1 LNLLLAANQVFMSKS
16 FDKLQRIT
24 SIYSDVEDRFRIT
37 GEVSAESTRC
47 LWFTQRLLLR
57 LVPHILDWLNEI
69 ARAEGKGDLGQAE
82 LMQDFAQQ
90 AAKARLEPQ
99 AAVPVPAMPSPNAAI
114 ETTPGSVTASQRE
127 DIWLVKEVDISKSTN
142 GILTLTFKHE
152 SSNGVQLAM
161 APIELRQWLIILHS
175 QWLQAGWPAAIW
187 PEWVDTSPKENDQ
200 PVKGLH

>member
-1 LNLLLAANQVFMSKS
+1 MPTS

-37 GEVSAESTRC
+37 GEVSDESTRC
-47 LWFTQRLLLR
+47 LWLTQRLLLR
-57 LVPHILDWLNEI
+57 LVPHILEWLNEI

-99 AAVPVPAMPSPNAAI
+99 AAVPVPTMPDPNAAI
-114 ETTPGSVTASQRE
+114 ETTPGAATAGQQ
-127 DIWLVKEVDISKSTN
+127 DAIWLVKEVDISKSTN

-152 SSNGVQLAM
+152 SANGVQLAM

-187 PEWVDTSPKENDQ
+187 PEWVDTSPKASDQ
-200 PVKGLH
+200 AVKELH

>member
-1 LNLLLAANQVFMSKS
+1 MPTS
-16 FDKLQRIT
+16 FDKLQRRT

-37 GEVSAESTRC
+37 GEVSDESTRC
-47 LWFTQRLLLR
+47 LWLTQRLLLR
-57 LVPHILDWLNEI
+57 LVPHILEWLNEI

-99 AAVPVPAMPSPNAAI
+99 AAVPVPTMPDPNAAI
-114 ETTPGSVTASQRE
+114 ETTPGAATAGQQE
-127 DIWLVKEVDISKSTN
+127 AIWLVKEVDISKSTN

-152 SSNGVQLAM
+152 SANGVQLAM

-187 PEWVDTSPKENDQ
+187 PEWVDTSPKASDQ
-200 PVKGLH
+200 AVKELH

>member
-1 LNLLLAANQVFMSKS
+1 MPTS

-37 GEVSAESTRC
+37 GEVSDESTRC
-47 LWFTQRLLLR
+47 LWLTQRLLLR
-57 LVPHILDWLNEI
+57 LVPHILEWLNEI

-99 AAVPVPAMPSPNAAI
+99 AAVPVPTMPDPNAAI
-114 ETTPGSVTASQRE
+114 ETTPGAATAGQQE
-127 DIWLVKEVDISKSTN
+127 AIWLVKEVDISKSTN

-152 SSNGVQLAM
+152 SANGVQLAM

-187 PEWVDTSPKENDQ
+187 PEWVDTSPKASDQ
-200 PVKGLH
+200 AVKELH

>member
-1 LNLLLAANQVFMSKS
+1 MPTS

-37 GEVSAESTRC
+37 GEVSDESTRC
-47 LWFTQRLLLR
+47 LWLTQRLLLR
-57 LVPHILDWLNEI
+57 LVPHILEWLNEI

-90 AAKARLEPQ
+90 AAKAQLEPQ
-99 AAVPVPAMPSPNAAI
+99 AAVPVPTMPDPNAAI
-114 ETTPGSVTASQRE
+114 ETTPGAATVGQQEA
-127 DIWLVKEVDISKSTN
+127 IWLVKEVDISKSTN

-152 SSNGVQLAM
+152 SANGVQLAM

-187 PEWVDTSPKENDQ
+187 PEWVDTSPKPSDQ
-200 PVKGLH
+200 PVKPVKELH

>member
-1 LNLLLAANQVFMSKS
+1 MPTS

-47 LWFTQRLLLR
+47 LWLTQRLLLR
-57 LVPHILDWLNEI
+57 LVPHILEWLNEI

-99 AAVPVPAMPSPNAAI
+99 AAVPVPTMPDPNAAI
-114 ETTPGSVTASQRE
+114 ETTPGAATAGQQE
-127 DIWLVKEVDISKSTN
+127 AIWLVKEVDLSKSTN

-152 SSNGVQLAM
+152 SANGVQLAM

-187 PEWVDTSPKENDQ
+187 PEWVDTSPKASDQ
-200 PVKGLH
+200 AVKELH

>member
-1 LNLLLAANQVFMSKS
+1 MPTS

-24 SIYSDVEDRFRIT
+24 SIYSDVEDRFQIT
-37 GEVSAESTRC
+37 GEVSDESTRC
-47 LWFTQRLLLR
+47 LWLTQRLLLR
-57 LVPHILDWLNEI
+57 LVPHILEWLNEI

-99 AAVPVPAMPSPNAAI
+99 AAVPVPTMPDPNAAI
-114 ETTPGSVTASQRE
+114 ETTPGAATAGQQE
-127 DIWLVKEVDISKSTN
+127 AIWLVKEVDISKSTN

-152 SSNGVQLAM
+152 SANGVQLAM

-187 PEWVDTSPKENDQ
+187 PEWVDTSPKASDQ
-200 PVKGLH
+200 AVKELH

>member
-1 LNLLLAANQVFMSKS
+1 MPTS

-37 GEVSAESTRC
+37 GEVSDESTRC
-47 LWFTQRLLLR
+47 LWLTQRLLLR
-57 LVPHILDWLNEI
+57 LVPHILEWLNEI

-99 AAVPVPAMPSPNAAI
+99 AAVPVPTMPDPNAAI
-114 ETTPGSVTASQRE
+114 ETTPDAATAGQQE
-127 DIWLVKEVDISKSTN
+127 AIWLVKEVDISKSTN

-152 SSNGVQLAM
+152 SANGVQLAM

-187 PEWVDTSPKENDQ
+187 PEWVDTSPKPSDQ
-200 PVKGLH
+200 PVKELH

>member
-1 LNLLLAANQVFMSKS
+1 MPTSL
-16 FDKLQRIT
+16 DKLQRIT

-37 GEVSAESTRC
+37 GEVSDESTRC
-47 LWFTQRLLLR
+47 LWLTQRLLLR
-57 LVPHILDWLNEI
+57 LVPHILEWLNEI

-99 AAVPVPAMPSPNAAI
+99 AAVPVPTMPDPNAAI
-114 ETTPGSVTASQRE
+114 ETTPGAATAGQQE
-127 DIWLVKEVDISKSTN
+127 AIWLVKEVDISKSTN

-152 SSNGVQLAM
+152 SANGVQLAM

-187 PEWVDTSPKENDQ
+187 PEWVDTSPKASDQ
-200 PVKGLH
+200 AVKELH

>member
-1 LNLLLAANQVFMSKS
+1 MPTS

-37 GEVSAESTRC
+37 GEVSDESTRC
-47 LWFTQRLLLR
+47 LWLTQRLLLR
-57 LVPHILDWLNEI
+57 LVPHILEWLNEI

-99 AAVPVPAMPSPNAAI
+99 AAVPVPTMPDPNAAI
-114 ETTPGSVTASQRE
+114 ETTPGTATAGQQE
-127 DIWLVKEVDISKSTN
+127 AIWLVKEVDISKSTN

-152 SSNGVQLAM
+152 SANGVQLAM

-187 PEWVDTSPKENDQ
+187 PEWVDTSPKASDQ
-200 PVKGLH
+200 PVKELH

>member
-1 LNLLLAANQVFMSKS
+1 MPTS

-37 GEVSAESTRC
+37 GEVSDESTRC
-47 LWFTQRLLLR
+47 LWLTQRLLLR
-57 LVPHILDWLNEI
+57 LVPHILEWLNEI

-82 LMQDFAQQ
+82 LMQNFAQQ

-99 AAVPVPAMPSPNAAI
+99 AAVPVPTMPDPNAAI
-114 ETTPGSVTASQRE
+114 ETTPGAATAGQQE
-127 DIWLVKEVDISKSTN
+127 AIWLVEEVDISKSTN

-152 SSNGVQLAM
+152 SANGVQLAM

-187 PEWVDTSPKENDQ
+187 PEWVDTSPKASDQ
-200 PVKGLH
+200 PVKPVKELH

>member
-1 LNLLLAANQVFMSKS
+1 MPTSL
-16 FDKLQRIT
+16 DKLQRIT

-37 GEVSAESTRC
+37 GEVSDESTRC
-47 LWFTQRLLLR
+47 LWLTQRLLLR
-57 LVPHILDWLNEI
+57 LVPHILEWLNEI

-90 AAKARLEPQ
+90 AAKAQLEPQ
-99 AAVPVPAMPSPNAAI
+99 AAVPVPTMPDPNAAI
-114 ETTPGSVTASQRE
+114 ETTPGAATVGQQEA
-127 DIWLVKEVDISKSTN
+127 IWLVKEVDISKSTN

-152 SSNGVQLAM
+152 SANGVQLAM

-187 PEWVDTSPKENDQ
+187 PEWVDTSPKANDQ
-200 PVKGLH
+200 PVKELH

>member
-1 LNLLLAANQVFMSKS
+1 
-16 FDKLQRIT
+16 
-24 SIYSDVEDRFRIT
+24 
-37 GEVSAESTRC
+37 
-47 LWFTQRLLLR
+47 
-57 LVPHILDWLNEI
+57 VPHILEWLNEI

-99 AAVPVPAMPSPNAAI
+99 AAVPVPTMPDPNAAI
-114 ETTPGSVTASQRE
+114 ETTPGAATAGQQE
-127 DIWLVKEVDISKSTN
+127 AIWLVKEVDLSKSTN

-152 SSNGVQLAM
+152 SANGVQLAM

-187 PEWVDTSPKENDQ
+187 PEWVDTSPKASDQ
-200 PVKGLH
+200 AVKELH

>member
-1 LNLLLAANQVFMSKS
+1 MPTS

-47 LWFTQRLLLR
+47 LWLTQRLLLR
-57 LVPHILDWLNEI
+57 LVPHILEWLNEI

-99 AAVPVPAMPSPNAAI
+99 AAVPVPTMPDPNAAI
-114 ETTPGSVTASQRE
+114 DTTPGAATAGQQE
-127 DIWLVKEVDISKSTN
+127 AIWLVKEVDLSKSTN

-152 SSNGVQLAM
+152 SANGVQLAM

-187 PEWVDTSPKENDQ
+187 PEWVDTSPKASDQ
-200 PVKGLH
+200 AVKELH

>member
-1 LNLLLAANQVFMSKS
+1 MPTSL
-16 FDKLQRIT
+16 DKLQRIT

-47 LWFTQRLLLR
+47 LWLTQRLLLR
-57 LVPHILDWLNEI
+57 LVPHILEWLNEI

-99 AAVPVPAMPSPNAAI
+99 AAVPVPTMPDPNAAI
-114 ETTPGSVTASQRE
+114 ETTPGAATAGQQE
-127 DIWLVKEVDISKSTN
+127 AIWLVKEVDISKSTN

-152 SSNGVQLAM
+152 SANGVQLAM

-187 PEWVDTSPKENDQ
+187 PEWVDTSPKASDQ
-200 PVKGLH
+200 AVKELH

>member
-1 LNLLLAANQVFMSKS
+1 MPTS

-37 GEVSAESTRC
+37 GEVSDESTRC
-47 LWFTQRLLLR
+47 LWLTQRLLLR
-57 LVPHILDWLNEI
+57 LVPHILEWLIEI
-69 ARAEGKGDLGQAE
+69 ARAEGRGDLGQAE

-99 AAVPVPAMPSPNAAI
+99 AAVPVPTMPDPNAAI
-114 ETTPGSVTASQRE
+114 ETTPGAATAGQQE
-127 DIWLVKEVDISKSTN
+127 AIWLVKEVDISKSTN

-152 SSNGVQLAM
+152 SANGVQLAM

-187 PEWVDTSPKENDQ
+187 PEWVDTSPKASDQ
-200 PVKGLH
+200 AVKELH

>member
-1 LNLLLAANQVFMSKS
+1 MPTS

-37 GEVSAESTRC
+37 GEVSEESTRC
-47 LWFTQRLLLR
+47 LWLTQRLLLR
-57 LVPHILDWLNEI
+57 LVPHILEWLNEI

-99 AAVPVPAMPSPNAAI
+99 AAVPVPTMPDPNAAI
-114 ETTPGSVTASQRE
+114 ETTPGAATAGQQE
-127 DIWLVKEVDISKSTN
+127 AIWLVKEVDLSKSTN

-152 SSNGVQLAM
+152 SANGVQLAM

-187 PEWVDTSPKENDQ
+187 PEWVDTSPKASDQ
-200 PVKGLH
+200 AVKELH

>member
-1 LNLLLAANQVFMSKS
+1 MPTS

-37 GEVSAESTRC
+37 GEVSDESTRC
-47 LWFTQRLLLR
+47 LWLTQRLLLR
-57 LVPHILDWLNEI
+57 LVPHILEWLNEI
-69 ARAEGKGDLGQAE
+69 ARAEGRGDLGQAE

-99 AAVPVPAMPSPNAAI
+99 AAVPVPTMPDPNAAI
-114 ETTPGSVTASQRE
+114 ETTPGAATAGQQE
-127 DIWLVKEVDISKSTN
+127 AIWLVKEVDISKSTN

-152 SSNGVQLAM
+152 SANGVQLAM

-187 PEWVDTSPKENDQ
+187 PEWVDTSPKASDQ
-200 PVKGLH
+200 PVKELH

>member
-1 LNLLLAANQVFMSKS
+1 MPTS

-37 GEVSAESTRC
+37 GEVSDESTRC
-47 LWFTQRLLLR
+47 LWLTQRLLLR
-57 LVPHILDWLNEI
+57 LVPHILEWLNEI

-99 AAVPVPAMPSPNAAI
+99 AAVPVPTMPDPNAAI
-114 ETTPGSVTASQRE
+114 ETTLGTATAGQQES
-127 DIWLVKEVDISKSTN
+127 IWLVKEVDISKSTN

-152 SSNGVQLAM
+152 SANGVQLAM

-187 PEWVDTSPKENDQ
+187 PEWVDTSPKPSDQ
-200 PVKGLH
+200 PVKTVKELH

>member
-1 LNLLLAANQVFMSKS
+1 MPTSL
-16 FDKLQRIT
+16 DKLQRIT
-24 SIYSDVEDRFRIT
+24 SIYSDVEDRFQIT
-37 GEVSAESTRC
+37 GEVSDESTRC
-47 LWFTQRLLLR
+47 LWLTQRLLLR
-57 LVPHILDWLNEI
+57 LVPHILEWLNEI

-99 AAVPVPAMPSPNAAI
+99 AAVPVPTMPDPNAAI
-114 ETTPGSVTASQRE
+114 ETTPGAATAGQQE
-127 DIWLVKEVDISKSTN
+127 AIWLVKEVDISKSTN

-152 SSNGVQLAM
+152 SANGVQLAM

-187 PEWVDTSPKENDQ
+187 PEWVDTSPKPSDQ
-200 PVKGLH
+200 PVKPVKELH

>member
-1 LNLLLAANQVFMSKS
+1 MPTS

-37 GEVSAESTRC
+37 GEVSDESTRC
-47 LWFTQRLLLR
+47 LWLTQRLLLR
-57 LVPHILDWLNEI
+57 LVPHILEWLNEI

-82 LMQDFAQQ
+82 LMQNFAQQ

-99 AAVPVPAMPSPNAAI
+99 AAVPVPTMPDPNAAI
-114 ETTPGSVTASQRE
+114 ETTPGAATAGQQE
-127 DIWLVKEVDISKSTN
+127 AIWLVKEVDISKSTN

-152 SSNGVQLAM
+152 SANGVQLAM

-187 PEWVDTSPKENDQ
+187 PEWVDTSPKASDQ
-200 PVKGLH
+200 AVKELH

>member
-1 LNLLLAANQVFMSKS
+1 MPTS

-47 LWFTQRLLLR
+47 LWLTQRLLLR
-57 LVPHILDWLNEI
+57 LVPHILEWLNEI

-99 AAVPVPAMPSPNAAI
+99 AAVPVPTMPDPNAAI
-114 ETTPGSVTASQRE
+114 ETTPGAATAGQQE
-127 DIWLVKEVDISKSTN
+127 AIWLVKEVDLSKSTN

-152 SSNGVQLAM
+152 SPNGVQRAM

-187 PEWVDTSPKENDQ
+187 PEWVDTSPKASDQ
-200 PVKGLH
+200 AVKELH

>member
-1 LNLLLAANQVFMSKS
+1 MPTS

-37 GEVSAESTRC
+37 GEVSDESTRC
-47 LWFTQRLLLR
+47 LWLTQRLLLR
-57 LVPHILDWLNEI
+57 LVPHILEWLNEI

-99 AAVPVPAMPSPNAAI
+99 AAVPVPTMPDPNAAI
-114 ETTPGSVTASQRE
+114 ETTTGAATAGQQE
-127 DIWLVKEVDISKSTN
+127 AIWLVKEVDISKSTN

-152 SSNGVQLAM
+152 SANGVQLAM

-187 PEWVDTSPKENDQ
+187 PEWVDTSPKASDQ
-200 PVKGLH
+200 PVKELH

>member
-1 LNLLLAANQVFMSKS
+1 MPTS

-37 GEVSAESTRC
+37 GEVSDESTRC
-47 LWFTQRLLLR
+47 LWLTQRLLLR
-57 LVPHILDWLNEI
+57 LVPHILEWLNEI

-90 AAKARLEPQ
+90 AAKAQLEPQ
-99 AAVPVPAMPSPNAAI
+99 AAVPVPTMPDPNAAI
-114 ETTPGSVTASQRE
+114 ETTPGAATAGQQE
-127 DIWLVKEVDISKSTN
+127 AIWLVKEVDISKSTN

-152 SSNGVQLAM
+152 SANGVQLAM

-187 PEWVDTSPKENDQ
+187 PEWVDTSPKPSDQ
-200 PVKGLH
+200 PVKPVKELH

>member
-1 LNLLLAANQVFMSKS
+1 MPTS

-37 GEVSAESTRC
+37 GEVSDESTRC
-47 LWFTQRLLLR
+47 LWLTQRLLLR
-57 LVPHILDWLNEI
+57 LVPHILEWLNEI

-82 LMQDFAQQ
+82 LMQNVAQQ

-99 AAVPVPAMPSPNAAI
+99 AAVPVPTMPDPNAAI
-114 ETTPGSVTASQRE
+114 ETTPGAATAGQQE
-127 DIWLVKEVDISKSTN
+127 AIWLVEEVDISKSTN

-152 SSNGVQLAM
+152 SANGVQLAM

-187 PEWVDTSPKENDQ
+187 PEWVDTSPKASDQ
-200 PVKGLH
+200 PVKPVKELH

>member
-1 LNLLLAANQVFMSKS
+1 M
-16 FDKLQRIT
+16 
-24 SIYSDVEDRFRIT
+24 
-37 GEVSAESTRC
+37 
-47 LWFTQRLLLR
+47 R
-57 LVPHILDWLNEI
+57 LVSPMLEWLNEI

-99 AAVPVPAMPSPNAAI
+99 AAVPVPSMPDPNAPI
-114 ETTPGSVTASQRE
+114 ETTSGAGASARLD

-142 GILTLTFKHE
+142 GVLTLTFKRE
-152 SSNGVQLAM
+152 GANGAKLSM

-187 PEWVDTSPKENDQ
+187 PEWVDTSPKASEQ
-200 PVKGLH
+200 PLKGLH

>member
-1 LNLLLAANQVFMSKS
+1 MPTS

-37 GEVSAESTRC
+37 GEVSDESTRC
-47 LWFTQRLLLR
+47 LWLTQRLLLR
-57 LVPHILDWLNEI
+57 LVPHILEWLNEI

-99 AAVPVPAMPSPNAAI
+99 AAVPVPTMPDPNAAI
-114 ETTPGSVTASQRE
+114 ETTPGAATAGQQE
-127 DIWLVKEVDISKSTN
+127 AIWLVKEVDLSKSTN

-152 SSNGVQLAM
+152 SANGVQLAM

-187 PEWVDTSPKENDQ
+187 PEWVDTSPKASDQ
-200 PVKGLH
+200 AVKELH

>member
-1 LNLLLAANQVFMSKS
+1 MPTS

-47 LWFTQRLLLR
+47 LWLTQRLLLR
-57 LVPHILDWLNEI
+57 LVPHILEWLNEI

-99 AAVPVPAMPSPNAAI
+99 AAVPVPTMPDPNAAI
-114 ETTPGSVTASQRE
+114 ETTPGAATAGQQE
-127 DIWLVKEVDISKSTN
+127 AIWLVKEVDISKSTN

-152 SSNGVQLAM
+152 SANGVQLAM

-187 PEWVDTSPKENDQ
+187 PEWVDTSPKASDHA
-200 PVKGLH
+200 VKELH